1 MECGADLE
9 GVYLRTDRVRD
20 DKGPELARVMD
31 RGVDVFE
38 VEPSVLDAIADTETP
53 QGILAVARV
62 EALTLDALS
71 GASRVV
77 VLDAV
82 QDPGNAGAVVR
93 TAVAAGFD
101 AVVAATGTADLLSP
115 KAIRSSAGTVFA
127 LDVVRRVEMATTL
140 DHLCAAG
147 HTVAV
152 TAMGGEDVT
161 TMVNFD
167 EKMTLVLG
175 SESAGVSAEAIARA
189 DHVWSVPMATPVES
203 LNVAVSAG
211 IVMYAMRQR

>member
-1 MECGADLE
+1 MDLE
-9 GVYLRTDRVRD
+9 GVYLRTDRVGD
-20 DKGPELARVMD
+20 DKGPQLAQAID
-31 RGVDVFE
+31 RGLEVFE
-38 VEPSVLDAIADTETP
+38 VEPSVLDAIADTDTP

-62 EALTLDALS
+62 ESPTLDALS
-71 GASRVV
+71 EASRVV

-93 TAVAAGFD
+93 TAAAAGFD
-101 AVVAATGTADLLSP
+101 AVVAASGTADLWSP
-115 KAIRSSAGTVFA
+115 KAIRSSAGTVFS
-127 LDVVRRVEMATTL
+127 LEVVRRVEIAEAL
-140 DHLCAAG
+140 DHLCAGG

-152 TAMGGEDVT
+152 TAMDGEDVT
-161 TMVNFD
+161 TKVDFD

-175 SESAGVSAEAIARA
+175 SESAGVSAEAMARA